1 MRRFRLVRLLFHIR
15 LMSMGR
21 KQARQILKHEAEFLR
36 RHFSRDEKVAAGKSK
51 IYICT

>member
-15 LMSMGR
+15 LMSMGC
-21 KQARQILKHEAEFLR
+21 KQAGQILKHEAGFLR
-36 RHFSRDEKVAAGKSK
+36 QHFSRVEKASVGKSK